1 MNPTTA
7 SATEPTAAERIRS
20 VLVRAGSL
28 TLTTDG
34 HRYDLVGL
42 HHVDGKG
49 QVRLRLPADDP
60 LVARAVCAPRGA
72 LAALLE
78 FTDVSPTSVRA
89 RVRAKVTLSGWLA
102 LTGDT
107 EDDGDDADDADDGSS
122 LRLDLARATLE
133 TGEDMVVV
141 GLDELVLA
149 EADPLAVEEA
159 ALLTHLVDAHQDMVT
174 RLARLAGPR
183 LLQGVVRVQPVALD
197 RYGITLRC
205 EYASGHGDLRLLFPE
220 PVRDPAQ
227 AGDGIHQLLA
237 AAHACPHRRRTSP
250 RP

>member
-7 SATEPTAAERIRS
+7 SVTAPTAAERIRS
-20 VLVRAGSL
+20 VLARAGSL

-42 HHVDGKG
+42 HTVDSKG
-49 QVRLRLPADDP
+49 QVTLRLPADSP
-60 LVARAVCAPRGA
+60 LAARTVSAPRGA

-78 FTDVSPTSVRA
+78 FTDISPTPVRA

-102 LTGDT
+102 LADGT
-107 EDDGDDADDADDGSS
+107 ENDADDSAG

-133 TGEDMVVV
+133 TGEDMVAV

-149 EADPLAVEEA
+149 EADPLAIEEA
-159 ALLTHLVDAHQDMVT
+159 AMLTHLADAHQDMVAK
-174 RLARLAGPR
+174 LSRLAGPR

-197 RYGITLRC
+197 RYAITLRC
-205 EYASGHGDLRLLFPE
+205 EYARGHCDLRLLFPQ
-220 PVRDPAQ
+220 PVHDAAQ
-227 AGDGIHQLLA
+227 AGAGIQNLLA
-237 AAHACPHRRRTSP
+237 AGRNCPHRHPTSS

>member
-1 MNPTTA
+1 MKPTTA
-7 SATEPTAAERIRS
+7 SVTEPTAAERIRS
-20 VLVRAGSL
+20 VLARAGSL

-42 HHVDGKG
+42 HHVDGTG
-49 QVRLRLPADDP
+49 QVRLRLPADSP

-102 LTGDT
+102 LT
-107 EDDGDDADDADDGSS
+107 DDAEDGAGDGSS

-133 TGEDMVVV
+133 AGADMVVV

-159 ALLTHLVDAHQDMVT
+159 ALLTHLVDAHEDMVA
-174 RLARLAGPR
+174 RLAQLAGPR

-205 EYASGHGDLRLLFPE
+205 EYARGHGDLRLVFPE

-227 AGDGIHQLLA
+227 AGDGIHSLLA
-237 AAHACPHRRRTSP
+237 AAQACPHRRRTSP

>member
-7 SATEPTAAERIRS
+7 SATEPAAVEPTAAERIRS
-20 VLVRAGSL
+20 VLARAGSL

-42 HHVDGKG
+42 HAVDGTG
-49 QVRLRLPADDP
+49 QVRLRLPADSP
-60 LVARAVCAPRGA
+60 LLARAVCAPRGA

-102 LTGDT
+102 LAGAP
-107 EDDGDDADDADDGSS
+107 EDDADDGAG

-133 TGEDMVVV
+133 TQTDMAVV

-149 EADPLAVEEA
+149 EPDPLAVEEA
-159 ALLTHLVDAHQDMVT
+159 ALLTHLVDAHEDMVT
-174 RLARLAGPR
+174 RLARLAGPQ

-205 EYASGHGDLRLLFPE
+205 EYARGHGDLRLLFPE
-220 PVRDPAQ
+220 QVHDPAQ
-227 AGDGIHQLLA
+227 AGDGIRRLLA
-237 AAHACPHRRRTSP
+237 TAQACPHRRRTSS